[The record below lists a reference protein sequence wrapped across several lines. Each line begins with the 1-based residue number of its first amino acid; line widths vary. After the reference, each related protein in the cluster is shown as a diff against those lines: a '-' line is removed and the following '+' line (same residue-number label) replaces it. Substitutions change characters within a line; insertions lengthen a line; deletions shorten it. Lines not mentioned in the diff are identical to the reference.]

1 MSSSGCLEE
10 YLPKRSLHPPMKQ
23 STRML
28 GTVLEMEVILI
39 QLLVSVLMWLTASAA
54 SVVLRL

>member
-1 MSSSGCLEE
+1 
-10 YLPKRSLHPPMKQ
+10 MKQ

-28 GTVLEMEVILI
+28 GRGLEMEVILI

>member
-1 MSSSGCLEE
+1 
-10 YLPKRSLHPPMKQ
+10 MKQ

-28 GTVLEMEVILI
+28 GRVLEMEVILI

-54 SVVLRL
+54 SLVLRL

>member
-1 MSSSGCLEE
+1 
-10 YLPKRSLHPPMKQ
+10 MKQ

-54 SVVLRL
+54 SVGLRL

>member
-1 MSSSGCLEE
+1 M
-10 YLPKRSLHPPMKQ
+10 
-23 STRML
+23 
-28 GTVLEMEVILI
+28 EMEVILI

>member
-1 MSSSGCLEE
+1 
-10 YLPKRSLHPPMKQ
+10 MKQ

-28 GTVLEMEVILI
+28 GRVLEMEVILI

>member
-1 MSSSGCLEE
+1 
-10 YLPKRSLHPPMKQ
+10 MKQ
-23 STRML
+23 STSML
-28 GTVLEMEVILI
+28 GRVLEMEVILI

>member
-1 MSSSGCLEE
+1 
-10 YLPKRSLHPPMKQ
+10 MKQ